1 VGGVAFSVYF
11 VVRHLTKPLLELT
24 ELAAQLGAG
33 HLERRVNSD
42 DRDEIGQLSRALDGM
57 SRSLQEARQN
67 LEAQVESRTEDLWK
81 SQVQLLQAGRMAA
94 VGELAAGVAHEIN
107 NPAGIILMRTDQLSQ
122 TLADAAPEVGEDL
135 TVIQRQIDKI
145 RQIVTALLT
154 FSRRTESMGEMTILD
169 LNQVVLHTAESMD
182 GLLRSR
188 QIEVRRDLA
197 AGLPPVRAEGAR
209 IEQVLLNLINNA
221 VDAMPEGGCMTFGSA
236 QKGDRV
242 AVYVADT
249 GVGID
254 GDHLNRV
261 FDPFYTT
268 KDPGEG
274 TGLGLSV
281 SFAIIEQHGGAI
293 EASSD
298 PGRGSRFTLLLPA
311 AEIGGPVTS
320 GGPTPE
326 TSDVE

>member
-1 VGGVAFSVYF
+1 
-11 VVRHLTKPLLELT
+11 
-24 ELAAQLGAG
+24 
-33 HLERRVNSD
+33 
-42 DRDEIGQLSRALDGM
+42 
-57 SRSLQEARQN
+57 
-67 LEAQVESRTEDLWK
+67 
-81 SQVQLLQAGRMAA
+81 
-94 VGELAAGVAHEIN
+94 
-107 NPAGIILMRTDQLSQ
+107 
-122 TLADAAPEVGEDL
+122 
-135 TVIQRQIDKI
+135 
-145 RQIVTALLT
+145 
-154 FSRRTESMGEMTILD
+154 
-169 LNQVVLHTAESMD
+169 
-182 GLLRSR
+182 
-188 QIEVRRDLA
+188 
-197 AGLPPVRAEGAR
+197 
-209 IEQVLLNLINNA
+209 
-221 VDAMPEGGCMTFGSA
+221 MTFGSA